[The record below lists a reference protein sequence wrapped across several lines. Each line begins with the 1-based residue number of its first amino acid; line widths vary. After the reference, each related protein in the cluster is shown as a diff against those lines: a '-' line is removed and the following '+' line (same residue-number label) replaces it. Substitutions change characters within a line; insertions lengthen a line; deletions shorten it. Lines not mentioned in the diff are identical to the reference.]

1 MFSLTFT
8 TKCQDLHHQGPPPP
22 SPPPTVAP
30 DPLPFPSPHNAAR
43 GASASISWFRFY
55 GSNPNDF
62 YDYGGP
68 YKGGPYNGRSA
79 ALVRIVHRGFY
90 GPRLRWSLGAVGRS
104 ALEEVPVAECK
115 VEIDVGQ
122 MRAAE
127 GKRRVGAVSRK
138 GKRGGES
145 STRLSTAKERKTFKQ
160 KTIDTQA
167 YR

>member
-90 GPRLRWSLGAVGRS
+90 GPRLRWPLGAVGRS
-104 ALEEVPVAECK
+104 
-115 VEIDVGQ
+115 VGARGSAGRRVQ
-122 MRAAE
+122 GRDRRRPNARGRREAPGWGGFEE
-127 GKRRVGAVSRK
+127 GKTRGRELYSSLYSE
-138 GKRGGES
+138 GK
-145 STRLSTAKERKTFKQ
+145 KD
-160 KTIDTQA
+160 I
-167 YR
+167 